1 MAAGWLLPGVT
12 LAMGL
17 PAGLVAMADDGRDGM
32 AVWLFC
38 LELRIAFYHSEI
50 EKISSCETRYAQYLS
65 NMIF

>member
-1 MAAGWLLPGVT
+1 
-12 LAMGL
+12 MGL